1 MNTISVSG
9 KCDYLVG
16 KPLGG
21 NSRFSLYRAS
31 SSAYPD
37 QDFIL
42 KIAKTIAQN
51 PLLEREAFILSIMNE
66 EAKRLEEEYARVTEG
81 KVLLNYQVGFPM
93 LAETFLAD
101 SQDNRRV
108 IIASLSSENI
118 SNFVSLSMVRERDR
132 VRVDPKTSAWI
143 MGKLLK
149 ILAFCHNQNIINKNI
164 SGGNVLIER
173 GGHLVTLYDWSTA
186 AIHNEGIP
194 IVDSQEEIKRA
205 AREVIRVL
213 GGNIVSG
220 EIPSDEQL
228 VDDKYQEFLIKLLG
242 GSYSTAKEAHSRFYE
257 VVEALWGRK
266 FHSYAS
272 YPL

>member
-1 MNTISVSG
+1 MNTVSVSG

-21 NSRFSLYRAS
+21 NSRFNLYRAS
-31 SSAYPD
+31 SNAYPD

-42 KIAKTIAQN
+42 KIAKTTAQN
-51 PLLEREAFILSIMNE
+51 PLLEREAFIFSIMND

-81 KVLLNYQVGFPM
+81 KGFLNYQVGFPV
-93 LAETFLAD
+93 LVETFLAD

-108 IIASLSSENI
+108 IVASLSSENI

-149 ILAFCHNQNIINKNI
+149 ILAFCHNQKIINKNI
-164 SGGNVLIER
+164 SCGNVLIER
-173 GGHLVTLYDWSTA
+173 GNHLVTVYDWSTA
-186 AIHNEGIP
+186 SIHNEGIP
-194 IVDSQEEIKRA
+194 QADSREEIKCA
-205 AREVIRVL
+205 TREVVRVL

-220 EIPSDEQL
+220 EIPDDKQL
-228 VDDKYQEFLIKLLG
+228 VDGKYQEFLIKLLS
-242 GSYSTAKEAHSRFYE
+242 GSYSNAKEAHSRFYE
-257 VVEALWGRK
+257 VVEAVWGRK
-266 FHSYAS
+266 FHPYAS